1 MEGAA
6 GPRLSDD
13 GHKLYRIRQTCM
25 KMLDKR
31 GYNVLQEHVSMT
43 SEKFV
48 EDFGTDPKREDMT
61 LLVEKVG
68 GEVEGRGLRMLCIWS
83 VTVYSVLVFLFFRVM
98 CTSP

>member
-68 GEVEGRGLRMLCIWS
+68 GEVVGYVCMHMVCGSLYCPRIPLL
-83 VTVYSVLVFLFFRVM
+83 
-98 CTSP
+98 

>member
-6 GPRLSDD
+6 GPRLSDE

-48 EDFGTDPKREDMT
+48 EDFGADPKREDMT

-68 GEVEGRGLRMLCIWS
+68 EVGANRRI
-83 VTVYSVLVFLFFRVM
+83 TFFRYSYSYELLRGGVVVL
-98 CTSP
+98 

>member
-1 MEGAA
+1 MDGAS

-31 GYNVLQEHVSMT
+31 GYNVLQEHVAMS

-48 EDFGTDPKREDMT
+48 EDFGADPKREDMT
-61 LLVEKVG
+61 LLVEKVRVWS
-68 GEVEGRGLRMLCIWS
+68 ESYRIVRSMIHIRRM
-83 VTVYSVLVFLFFRVM
+83 V
-98 CTSP
+98 

>member
-6 GPRLSDD
+6 GPRLSDE

-68 GEVEGRGLRMLCIWS
+68 RCVWR
-83 VTVYSVLVFLFFRVM
+83 TVVRSGTLLLIPS
-98 CTSP
+98 TT

>member
-6 GPRLSDD
+6 GPRLSDE

-68 GEVEGRGLRMLCIWS
+68 RCEWRAVVRSGTLLLIPS
-83 VTVYSVLVFLFFRVM
+83 T
-98 CTSP
+98 T